1 MLHQDRNYSKDS
13 SQENINEV
21 ESNTPTEQIK
31 TREQEL
37 QKMNVNP
44 NPRANENVK
53 NTPFKKEKK
62 ETGVGSEITDGEA
75 G

>member
-1 MLHQDRNYSKDS
+1 MKHRNRNNSSHS
-13 SQENINEV
+13 SQENNHTQDK
-21 ESNTPTEQIK
+21 NNQTEDNK
-31 TREQEL
+31 DHQEL
-37 QKMNVNP
+37 QKLNVNP

-53 NTPFKKEKK
+53 NTAFEKETK